1 MNLFD
6 LEKIYK
12 EVIETYK
19 KDKTVSNIQINL
31 IFDNAIY
38 EKRTSVINVDFRTV
52 ILSKKEIK
60 KIKKNPHQKPQL
72 DEKKRK
78 RNDY

>member
-6 LEKIYK
+6 LQAIYK

-19 KDKTVSNIQINL
+19 KDKSVSQIQINL

-38 EKRTSVINVDFRTV
+38 EKRTSVINVDFRTE
-52 ILSKKEIK
+52 ILTKKQIK
-60 KIKKNPHQKPQL
+60 KLKKNPHAKPQFN
-72 DEKKRK
+72 EKKRK

>member
-6 LEKIYK
+6 LQAIYK

-19 KDKTVSNIQINL
+19 KDKSVSHIQINL

-38 EKRTSVINVDFRTV
+38 EKRTSVINVDFRTQ
-52 ILSKKEIK
+52 ILTKKQIK
-60 KIKKNPHQKPQL
+60 KLKKNPHAKPQL